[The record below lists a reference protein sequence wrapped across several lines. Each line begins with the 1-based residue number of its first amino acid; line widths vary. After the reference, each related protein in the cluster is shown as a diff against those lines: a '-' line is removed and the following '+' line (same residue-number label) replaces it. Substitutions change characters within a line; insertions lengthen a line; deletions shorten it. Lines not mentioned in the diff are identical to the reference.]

1 MAICQGS
8 PGGSVER
15 GRRGGGGERE
25 RERVKCLRISGEVD
39 FLSLFSL
46 PRLLITLIRMHFS
59 GGKLFKS
66 TVSIPV
72 FQLAGDI

>member
-1 MAICQGS
+1 M
-8 PGGSVER
+8 
-15 GRRGGGGERE
+15 GERE

>member
-1 MAICQGS
+1 MAVCQGS
-8 PGGSVER
+8 PGGGIER
-15 GRRGGGGERE
+15 GRRGGGGERG
-25 RERVKCLRISGEVD
+25 RESNVRISGEID

-46 PRLLITLIRMHFS
+46 PRLLITLVRMHFS